1 MKTLAEIAI
10 EAGLVTKDAAVK
22 AGRIA
27 AQRQQPLVHVLIREL
42 GVDEVALIGALRKQT
57 RVPLIDPA
65 DIQVDPE
72 ALRMVARDVCARLR
86 VLPLSVSLDGTT
98 KVLRIAMADP
108 TDTSAILELEQLAAC
123 EIEVTALPL
132 SAIEEL
138 VDKGYRGFSTAVTN
152 RRDNLFVPRKSR
164 PGPSRSSSRRWRG
177 RSLGD
182 CSDPADVTLIASQ
195 PDLEVRFLA
204 PLPGCLS
211 KKCDQ
216 RGRARRGAADRC
228 RRVMAG
234 VGPAVHGRVVV
245 CRSRPFTEWIR
256 NEPGIRPRGV

>member
-10 EAGLVTKDAAVK
+10 EAGLVTKDSAVK

-27 AQRQQPLVHVLIREL
+27 ATRQQPLIHVLIREL

-65 DIQVDPE
+65 DVEVDPE
-72 ALRMVARDVCARLR
+72 ALRLVAKDVCARLR
-86 VLPLSVSLDGTT
+86 VLPLSVLQEGPT

-138 VDKGYRGFSTAVTN
+138 VDKGYKAFSTAVVK
-152 RRDNLFVPRKSR
+152 RAEGLFVTRRPTRTGPIRVASDAESEVSVTAQIPLSSLVESDIDAKFAALCALLVKKGVVTEAELVETLKKSDK
-164 PGPSRSSSRRWRG
+164 S
-177 RSLGD
+177 
-182 CSDPADVTLIASQ
+182 
-195 PDLEVRFLA
+195 
-204 PLPGCLS
+204 
-211 KKCDQ
+211 
-216 RGRARRGAADRC
+216 
-228 RRVMAG
+228 
-234 VGPAVHGRVVV
+234 
-245 CRSRPFTEWIR
+245 
-256 NEPGIRPRGV
+256 

>member
-10 EAGLVTKDAAVK
+10 EAGLVTKDNAVK

-65 DIQVDPE
+65 DVEVDAD
-72 ALRMVARDVCARLR
+72 ALRLVARDVCYRLR
-86 VLPLSVSLDGTT
+86 VLPLAVATDGAA

-108 TDTSAILELEQLAAC
+108 TDASAILELEHITHC

-138 VDKGYRGFSTAVTN
+138 VEKGYKGISTLVVQRTRTTSNLSRKTPIAIDVATLSESEVSVTAQIPL
-152 RRDNLFVPRKSR
+152 DSMKPD
-164 PGPSRSSSRRWRG
+164 PGLEARFAALCQLLVAKG
-177 RSLGD
+177 L
-182 CSDPADVTLIASQ
+182 VTEAEL
-195 PDLEVRFLA
+195 LEAL
-204 PLPGCLS
+204 
-211 KKCDQ
+211 KT
-216 RGRARRGAADRC
+216 
-228 RRVMAG
+228 AG
-234 VGPAVHGRVVV
+234 
-245 CRSRPFTEWIR
+245 S
-256 NEPGIRPRGV
+256 

>member
-1 MKTLAEIAI
+1 VKTLAEIAI

-27 AQRQQPLVHVLIREL
+27 ATRQQPLVHVLIREL

-65 DIQVDPE
+65 DVQVDPE
-72 ALRMVARDVCARLR
+72 ALRLVAKDVCARLR
-86 VLPLSVSLDGTT
+86 VLPLSLAHEGST

-138 VDKGYRGFSTAVTN
+138 VDKGYRGFSTQVTKG
-152 RRDNLFVPRKSR
+152 RDHMFVRKR
-164 PGPSRSSSRRWRG
+164 PTRTGPVKLVSDGESEVSVTAQIPLA
-177 RSLGD
+177 SL
-182 CSDPADVTLIASQ
+182 ASNA
-195 PDLEVRFLA
+195 PDLEVRFAALCQVLVKKGLVSEAELA
-204 PLPGCLS
+204 EAFRKAFGKP
-211 KKCDQ
+211 
-216 RGRARRGAADRC
+216 
-228 RRVMAG
+228 
-234 VGPAVHGRVVV
+234 
-245 CRSRPFTEWIR
+245 E
-256 NEPGIRPRGV
+256 

>member
-10 EAGLVTKDAAVK
+10 EAGLVTKDSAVK

-27 AQRQQPLVHVLIREL
+27 ATRQQPLVHVLIREL
-42 GVDEVALIGALRKQT
+42 GVDEVALIAALRKQT

-72 ALRMVARDVCARLR
+72 ALRMVAKDACARLR
-86 VLPLSVSLDGTT
+86 VLPLSVSIDGTT

-138 VDKGYRGFSTAVTN
+138 VEKGYRSFSTAVVN
-152 RRDNLFVPRKSR
+152 RRDNLFVTRR
-164 PGPSRSSSRRWRG
+164 PTRTSPIRIVEGESEVS
-177 RSLGD
+177 
-182 CSDPADVTLIASQ
+182 VTAQIPLSALSAND
-195 PDLEVRFLA
+195 PDLEARFVALCQVLVKKGIDPETELA
-204 PLPGCLS
+204 DALKEIDG
-211 KKCDQ
+211 KATK
-216 RGRARRGAADRC
+216 
-228 RRVMAG
+228 
-234 VGPAVHGRVVV
+234 
-245 CRSRPFTEWIR
+245 
-256 NEPGIRPRGV
+256 

>member
-10 EAGLVTKDAAVK
+10 EAGLVTKDSVVK

-27 AQRQQPLVHVLIREL
+27 SQRQQPLVHVLIREL

-65 DIQVDPE
+65 DIDVDPE
-72 ALRMVARDVCARLR
+72 ALRMVSKDVCARLR
-86 VLPLSVSLDGTT
+86 VLPLSLALDGST

-138 VDKGYRGFSTAVTN
+138 IDKGYKSFSTAVVN
-152 RRDNLFVPRKSR
+152 RRDHMFVTRRSGSSTR
-164 PGPSRSSSRRWRG
+164 TGPIRIAPDAEPSEVSVTAQIPLT
-177 RSLGD
+177 SLVGND
-182 CSDPADVTLIASQ
+182 
-195 PDLEVRFLA
+195 PDLEVRFVALCQVLVKKGLVTEEELA
-204 PLPGCLS
+204 EAL
-211 KKCDQ
+211 KKVQ
-216 RGRARRGAADRC
+216 GK
-228 RRVMAG
+228 
-234 VGPAVHGRVVV
+234 
-245 CRSRPFTEWIR
+245 
-256 NEPGIRPRGV
+256 